1 MMELDHTPAG
11 GPAGPALQAALR
23 TLAHQAEQAD
33 QDALWPAAALDALK
47 AAQVP
52 RWSVAPRHEGWGLDL
67 VQRLHGYEAIGQA
80 CLTTAFILSQREAA
94 VRRLSVSA
102 DRPVAAELLPPL
114 ARGELWASVG
124 VAQLTT
130 SRQHVTPTL
139 KARRSSGGMV
149 LEGSV
154 PWVTGAAQ
162 SDVLI
167 LGAVDGQG
175 RPLLVAVDTAAPGL
189 RIDPSFDLAALRG
202 SCTTSLTCEG
212 VTLSE
217 NDVLEDDPERIH
229 AGDSAGGLTT
239 SCLALALAAAALAQL
254 RKEADLRPELQRTLE
269 RLHRR
274 HQDLR
279 AGLFELARASTRA
292 PSAEGMGRDQ
302 AAQLRAAATE
312 AALRTTQAT
321 LTACKGSGFIRPHPA
336 QRWARQA
343 LFLLV
348 WSCPRSVSDLLLARL
363 ADEAAG
369 R

>member
-1 MMELDHTPAG
+1 MMELDHRADGPG
-11 GPAGPALQAALR
+11 GPALAAALR

-33 QDALWPAAALDALK
+33 QDALWPTAALDALK

-52 RWSVAPRHEGWGLDL
+52 RWSVAAEYEGWGLEL

-94 VRRLSVSA
+94 VRRLSLSA

-124 VAQLTT
+124 VAQLST
-130 SRQHVTPTL
+130 SRQHLPPTL
-139 KARRSSGGMV
+139 KARRSGGGLV
-149 LEGSV
+149 LEGYV

-167 LGAVDGQG
+167 LGAVDGLG
-175 RPLLVAVDTAAPGL
+175 RPLLVAVDAAAPGL
-189 RIDPSFDLAALRG
+189 CIDPPFDLAALRG

-212 VTLSE
+212 VTISAK
-217 NDVLEDDPERIH
+217 DILEDHPERIQ

-239 SCLALALAAAALAQL
+239 SCLALALAAAALEQFQ
-254 RKEADLRPELQRTLE
+254 REAELQPDLQPTVE
-269 RLHRR
+269 RLNRR
-274 HQDLR
+274 LQDLR
-279 AGLFELARASTRA
+279 ATLFGLAQASADR
-292 PSAEGMGRDQ
+292 RDQ
-302 AAQLRAAATE
+302 AAELRAAATE

-321 LTACKGSGFIRPHPA
+321 LTACKGSGFMRPHPA

-348 WSCPRSVSDLLLARL
+348 WSCPRSVSDRLLARL
-363 ADEAAG
+363 AAESTG
-369 R
+369 V